1 MRIQLLPICSEK
13 DYYLIPMD
21 VEISG
26 DYDNIMVLYKCVA
39 GGSDDFTENSQS
51 L

>member
-1 MRIQLLPICSEK
+1 MN
-13 DYYLIPMD
+13 

-26 DYDNIMVLYKCVA
+26 DYDNIMILYKCVP
-39 GGSDDFTENSQS
+39 GGLNDFTENSQG

>member
-1 MRIQLLPICSEK
+1 MN
-13 DYYLIPMD
+13 

-26 DYDNIMVLYKCVA
+26 DYDNIMILCECVT
-39 GGSDDFTENSQS
+39 GGSNDFTENSQG